1 MRKDIIELFKSNGF
15 HIEVITGLISVDF
28 LDINLNLRNNTY
40 LPYKKPN
47 DSMLYPPQIIKQLP
61 VAIAARL
68 SKNSSNQTI
77 VESANEVFK
86 TKKPPR

>member
-47 DSMLYPPQIIKQLP
+47 DSMLY
-61 VAIAARL
+61 VHT
-68 SKNSSNQTI
+68 SSNH
-77 VESANEVFK
+77 
-86 TKKPPR
+86 PRRSLSSYQ